1 MKIAVLAVRTLRGTG
16 YSTRIVSMLKSYSAL
31 GHEVDFFHY
40 RFTHEAELPNAYQTG
55 IRRYVQV
62 PLEGMRLRRHLST
75 TPPLA
80 SLCLQAHQRHLR
92 EVEQYDVVQ
101 AETSATWAAASRM
114 RAQRKVVVL
123 HDDDA
128 VRLSQISRMSVHM
141 SEKLLSAVDAW
152 KYSRWQRTVL
162 ESANRIWFVSRPEHD
177 RLAFDSIE
185 NKSAVVPNGAADEF
199 WAVPPKPRG
208 EGHVFF
214 AGPGFYEPNV
224 HGLTWFIHEVWPVV
238 REAVPTAELR
248 VAGVGWEGMTPTPD
262 VSFLGWCPSLS
273 GEYARASVCIAPV
286 FAGGGT
292 KIKVIESMAAARPVV
307 TTVNAVDGIPR
318 STGVRVA
325 RDARGFAAGVI
336 AYLTDSAAARSAGIA
351 NRTAVDGLRWSK
363 VWESADRDLR
373 RLFKP
378 DR

>member
-1 MKIAVLAVRTLRGTG
+1 M
-16 YSTRIVSMLKSYSAL
+16 
-31 GHEVDFFHY
+31 
-40 RFTHEAELPNAYQTG
+40 
-55 IRRYVQV
+55 
-62 PLEGMRLRRHLST
+62 
-75 TPPLA
+75 
-80 SLCLQAHQRHLR
+80 QR
-92 EVEQYDVVQ
+92 YDVVQ
-101 AETSATWAAASRM
+101 AETSTTWAAAS
-114 RAQRKVVVL
+114 AVEGRKRIVVL
-123 HDDDA
+123 HDDDS
-128 VRLSQISRMSVHM
+128 VRLSQLSRVSSGVVQK
-141 SEKLLSAVDAW
+141 SLRTTDAW
-152 KYSRWQRTVL
+152 KYSRWQRAVL
-162 ESANRIWFVSRPEHD
+162 GSADRIWFVSQPERD
-177 RLAFDSIE
+177 RLSFGSVREKSII
-185 NKSAVVPNGAADEF
+185 VPNGAPDEF
-199 WAVPPKPRG
+199 WAVPAEAQVPTG
-208 EGHVFF
+208 VFF
-214 AGPGFYEPNV
+214 AGPAFYEPNV
-224 HGLTWFIHEVWPVV
+224 HGLNWFLRDVWPVV
-238 REAVPTAELR
+238 RESLPGAELR
-248 VAGVGWEGMTPTPD
+248 VAGVGWEGLSGTAG

-292 KIKVIESMAAARPVV
+292 KIKVIESMAAARPLV

>member
-1 MKIAVLAVRTLRGTG
+1 MRIAVLAIRTLRGTG

-31 GHEVDFFHY
+31 GHEVDLFHY
-40 RFTHEAELPNAYQTG
+40 RFLDEAELPWPKRTG

-62 PLEGMRLRRHLST
+62 PLDGTRLRRHLST

-80 SLCLQAHQRHLR
+80 WQCLRAHQRHFR
-92 EVEQYDVVQ
+92 KVEPYDVVQ
-101 AETSATWAAASRM
+101 AETSATWAAASRF
-114 RAQRKVVVL
+114 RGQRRVVVL

-128 VRLSQISRMSVHM
+128 VRLSQISRMSVNM
-141 SEKLLSAVDAW
+141 SERLLTAVDAW

-162 ESANRIWFVSRPEHD
+162 ENADRIWFVSQSEHD
-177 RLAFDSIE
+177 RLTFESVE
-185 NKSAVVPNGAADEF
+185 NKSAVVPNGAPDEF
-199 WAVPPKPRG
+199 WAVPPKPGG
-208 EGHVFF
+208 EGRVFF

-224 HGLTWFIHEVWPVV
+224 HGLTWFIREVWPAV
-238 REAVPTAELR
+238 RQAVPTAELR
-248 VAGVGWEGMTPTPD
+248 VAGVGWEGLTATPD
-262 VSFLGWCPSLS
+262 TSFLGWCPSLS

-318 STGVRVA
+318 STGVRIA
-325 RDARGFAAGVI
+325 RDARAFAAGVI

>member
-1 MKIAVLAVRTLRGTG
+1 
-16 YSTRIVSMLKSYSAL
+16 
-31 GHEVDFFHY
+31 
-40 RFTHEAELPNAYQTG
+40 
-55 IRRYVQV
+55 
-62 PLEGMRLRRHLST
+62 
-75 TPPLA
+75 
-80 SLCLQAHQRHLR
+80 
-92 EVEQYDVVQ
+92 
-101 AETSATWAAASRM
+101 
-114 RAQRKVVVL
+114 L

-273 GEYARASVCIAPV
+273 GEYARASVCIAPI

-325 RDARGFAAGVI
+325 RDARAFAAGVI